1 MVDGANRAP
10 TRRPPATHAEPV
22 RAEVTGSVMLN
33 LKILI
38 GSTRP
43 TRAADRVAPWV
54 VERASSHG
62 AFDVEVLDLRDWPLP
77 MFQEHMGSIG
87 DFADPTYSDPI
98 VRQWNKKLKE
108 ADALLVV
115 TPEYLHSIPGILKN
129 TFDNVFVSFAL
140 RNKPLAA
147 VGYSNGIAA
156 GVRAV
161 EHLMDVAI
169 ESEMVPL
176 RDTVL
181 IPRVEM
187 AFDEEGAPVEPMA
200 NVAMTVMLD
209 DLAWWGALLAQART
223 AGELPPGN
231 FRVRAALTKLQE
243 AS

>member
-1 MVDGANRAP
+1 
-10 TRRPPATHAEPV
+10 
-22 RAEVTGSVMLN
+22 MLK
-33 LKILI
+33 LKIII

-43 TRAADRVAPWV
+43 TRSADLVAPWV
-54 VERASSHG
+54 VERATTHG
-62 AFDVEVLDLRDWPLP
+62 AFDVEVLDLRDWALP

-87 DFADPTYSDPI
+87 DFNDPTYSDPL

-108 ADALLVV
+108 TDALLVV

-129 TFDNVFVSFAL
+129 ALDSVFVSFAL
-140 RNKPLAA
+140 RNKPMAA
-147 VGYSNGIAA
+147 VGYSIGIAA

-181 IPRVEM
+181 IPKVGE
-187 AFDEEGAPVEPMA
+187 AFDAHGAPIDPMSE
-200 NVAMTVMLD
+200 VAMTIMLD
-209 DLAWWGALLAQART
+209 DLAWWGALLAHGRAQ
-223 AGELPPGN
+223 GELVPAA
-231 FRVRAALTKLQE
+231 FRARAALAAMQE

>member
-1 MVDGANRAP
+1 
-10 TRRPPATHAEPV
+10 
-22 RAEVTGSVMLN
+22 MLK

-54 VERASSHG
+54 VRRAGAHG
-62 AFDVEVLDLRDWPLP
+62 AFDVEVLDLRDWALP
-77 MFQEHMGSIG
+77 MFQEHIGTIG
-87 DFADPTYSDPI
+87 DFNDPTYSDPV
-98 VRQWNKKLKE
+98 VRQWNRTLKE

-115 TPEYLHSIPGILKN
+115 TPEYLHSLPGVLKN
-129 TFDNVFVSFAL
+129 ALDNVFVSFAL

-161 EHLMDVAI
+161 EHLMHVAI

-181 IPRVEM
+181 IPRVET
-187 AFDEEGAPVEPMA
+187 AFDTHGAPVDPMTD
-200 NVAMTVMLD
+200 VAMTIMLD
-209 DLAWWGALLAQART
+209 DLAWWGALLAHGRAQ
-223 AGELPPGN
+223 GELIPGS
-231 FRVRAALTKLQE
+231 FRARAALAEIQQ